1 MWEPCI
7 CYKEIIV
14 FDVLLCPIWDRC
26 FATLEFSTTL
36 LCDQIPPKYDKK
48 SFSQRPLLGPECGK
62 IQSQSTWLSVRAK
75 DYVAKGFYWNAS
87 NIGSK
92 QHKNHKHSQF
102 CQVIYLK
109 YIAII

>member
-1 MWEPCI
+1 MLQRDNCVRCTIMSYLGP
-7 CYKEIIV
+7 V
-14 FDVLLCPIWDRC
+14 FCDPRVLNHPL
-26 FATLEFSTTL
+26 T
-36 LCDQIPPKYDKK
+36 CDQIPPKYDKK

-109 YIAII
+109 